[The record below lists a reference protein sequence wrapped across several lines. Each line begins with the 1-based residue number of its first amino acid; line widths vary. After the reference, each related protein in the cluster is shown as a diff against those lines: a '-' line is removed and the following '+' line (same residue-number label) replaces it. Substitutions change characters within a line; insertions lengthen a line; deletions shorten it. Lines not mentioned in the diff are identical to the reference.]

1 MTQRTRFS
9 ASALACSLLFA
20 VVGSVNA
27 EIIRC
32 VDNAGSISFT
42 NSQCAYESRDAQA
55 SAVKVV
61 PVKGMINFQKEKF
74 AAAEKARTITAF
86 NTMTDRRSLSIDQ
99 MTVHGAKASTD
110 SMDIESDLARQQAS
124 AEKLSRENRWA
135 FWRL

>member
-1 MTQRTRFS
+1 MTRRTRSS
-9 ASALACSLLFA
+9 ASAIVCSLLFA
-20 VVGSVNA
+20 AVGSANA

-32 VDNAGSISFT
+32 VDSAGSISFT
-42 NSQCAYESRDAQA
+42 NSQCAYESPDAQVPA
-55 SAVKVV
+55 EKVV
-61 PVKGMINFQKEKF
+61 PIVGMINVKKEKF

-86 NTMTDRRSLSIDQ
+86 NNMTDRRSLSIDQ

-124 AEKLSRENRWA
+124 TERLSRANRWA

>member
-1 MTQRTRFS
+1 MTQRTR
-9 ASALACSLLFA
+9 ASALACSILFA
-20 VVGSVNA
+20 VVNSANA

-32 VDNAGSISFT
+32 VDNTGSISFT
-42 NSQCAYESRDAQA
+42 NSQCAYASRDAQA
-55 SAVKVV
+55 PAIKLG
-61 PVKGMINFQKEKF
+61 PVIGVINFQKEKF

-86 NTMTDRRSLSIDQ
+86 NNMTDGRSLSIDQ

-124 AEKLSRENRWA
+124 SERLSRENRWA